1 MIASDKSNAI
11 YTAFDRWLDT
21 RNLSL
26 IEKFTRE
33 ELETALV
40 ECEFYKDMPPYL
52 AMQSMV
58 EHLKDIERRQA
69 GTRRSR
75 THRSRTFSQELS
87 FWEKL
92 KWALIGAFLTIVAAL
107 VILIVYLIIGKQWF

>member
-1 MIASDKSNAI
+1 VVASDKSNAI

-33 ELETALV
+33 ELETALI
-40 ECEFYKDMPPYL
+40 ECEMYKAMPPYL

-58 EHLKDIERRQA
+58 EHLKDIDRRRA

-75 THRSRTFSQELS
+75 TYSRGPS
-87 FWEKL
+87 FREKL
-92 KWALIGAFLTIVAAL
+92 KWALIGALLSFVAAL
-107 VILIVYLIIGKQWF
+107 IIFIVFLIIGKHLFWF